1 MGEGRAPHDVEQNSL
16 LEESQAG
23 TTAAAS
29 FKGNFLGESRKQ
41 GRGGPDG
48 QLEALDEKRN
58 SLELLSDK
66 VSVNVGTMHRP
77 VVLGAK
83 KENDVEAADGGLW
96 SICRR
101 CRADWVASLC
111 TTHCSCC
118 QPGHTAPLR
127 AAPGCPLNHPSR
139 FCLQGSVPWPSQ
151 LKPPRLSLSTC
162 LSLGFLFVF

>member
-118 QPGHTAPLR
+118 QPGHTAAPVPLEMWRSVRPCR
-127 AAPGCPLNHPSR
+127 AL
-139 FCLQGSVPWPSQ
+139 W
-151 LKPPRLSLSTC
+151 RLSRRC
-162 LSLGFLFVF
+162 AGFAFRFRSA

>member
-23 TTAAAS
+23 ITGAAS

-41 GRGGPDG
+41 GRGGPGG

-58 SLELLSDK
+58 SLELLFDK

-77 VVLGAK
+77 IVLGAK

-96 SICRR
+96 SKSSG
-101 CRADWVASLC
+101 CRADWAAFAPLFLLPARTTPQSC
-111 TTHCSCC
+111 TWRSPEPSVKLNGSVCREVF
-118 QPGHTAPLR
+118 PGHP
-127 AAPGCPLNHPSR
+127 N
-139 FCLQGSVPWPSQ
+139 
-151 LKPPRLSLSTC
+151 
-162 LSLGFLFVF
+162 